1 MLPAL
6 RGLNRSSM
14 TFREN
19 QTSHGWCLSKA
30 SPVAPIV
37 MMVVADLRDTGPVGT
52 SLSLPGLNGERDGAC
67 QQSAL
72 SSKPPICSSVTSPPG
87 PTCQPPLPSQP
98 PPPRAACASPTCA
111 VLPPV
116 SRCGDHTQDPV
127 TVSHD
132 SQRAV

>member
-98 PPPRAACASPTCA
+98 PPPGLPVPPRP
-111 VLPPV
+111 VLSFPPSAGV
-116 SRCGDHTQDPV
+116 GIILKTL
-127 TVSHD
+127 
-132 SQRAV
+132 